1 MFDSISWSEIV
12 SGGVVV
18 LVGWGFAIDAVI
30 KFIG

>member
-12 SGGVVV
+12 IGGVVV
-18 LVGWGFAIDAVI
+18 LFGWVIAIDAVI